1 MHGALQ
7 ERLIKVF
14 SQFKLSSSFWR
25 HLSLRT
31 CDLSTRKRV
40 DIQQIKIQ
48 MQVELFDQ
56 LGIIQTD
63 PGDEDLG
70 GTKCLWLSGGKS
82 RQPWKQGKEHRYLDQ
97 TLAKQH
103 SIWCWIDILSFLDFL
118 TIIHICHQHHMW
130 GSWKIVDWGGKL
142 YSFGFQPKKEETLA
156 SSKQVFKNNL
166 QLHSFQI

>member
-7 ERLIKVF
+7 ENLIKVF

-48 MQVELFDQ
+48 MQVELVDQ

-82 RQPWKQGKEHRYLDQ
+82 RQPWKQGREHRYLDQ
-97 TLAKQH
+97 NPRKATQYMMLDRYSLFFK
-103 SIWCWIDILSFLDFL
+103 LS
-118 TIIHICHQHHMW
+118 HHNSYLSPASHV
-130 GSWKIVDWGGKL
+130 GLVENCGLRGKVL
-142 YSFGFQPKKEETLA
+142 
-156 SSKQVFKNNL
+156 VFNQKRRKP
-166 QLHSFQI
+166 

>member
-1 MHGALQ
+1 MPDKATSIIIFTFYCMQHVMYGALQ
-7 ERLIKVF
+7 ERLIKVL

-31 CDLSTRKRV
+31 CDLSTRRRV

-48 MQVELFDQ
+48 MQVELGDQ

-82 RQPWKQGKEHRYLDQ
+82 RQPWKQGREHRYLDQ

-103 SIWCWIDILSFLDFL
+103 SIWWWIDFLSFFKRSHNNSYLSPASHVGL
-118 TIIHICHQHHMW
+118 VENC
-130 GSWKIVDWGGKL
+130 GLRGKVL
-142 YSFGFQPKKEETLA
+142 
-156 SSKQVFKNNL
+156 VFNQKRRKP
-166 QLHSFQI
+166 